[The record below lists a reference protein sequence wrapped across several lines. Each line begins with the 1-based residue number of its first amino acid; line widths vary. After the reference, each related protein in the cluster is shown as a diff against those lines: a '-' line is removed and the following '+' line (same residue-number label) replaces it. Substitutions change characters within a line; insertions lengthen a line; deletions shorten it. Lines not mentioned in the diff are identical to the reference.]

1 MYHSHLFKIGNR
13 YIHTIYDIRHTIYL
27 VVTIECSWKS
37 KEWLSGEEMQ
47 RRSNDTQYLYLVLQF
62 VGQVHR
68 QTDSLLLLSL
78 DNNTRLLDDE
88 AKLHCNTLYNSFF
101 SQVLFLP
108 LSNTIVTCFKD
119 DSLFVW
125 DSETLKRKFQL
136 PVPPQESKQH
146 HYRALA
152 TPRDGRF
159 LVAGGR

>member
-1 MYHSHLFKIGNR
+1 MMRESY
-13 YIHTIYDIRHTIYL
+13 T
-27 VVTIECSWKS
+27 VTFSIIP
-37 KEWLSGEEMQ
+37 
-47 RRSNDTQYLYLVLQF
+47 
-62 VGQVHR
+62 
-68 QTDSLLLLSL
+68 
-78 DNNTRLLDDE
+78 
-88 AKLHCNTLYNSFF
+88 FF

-125 DSETLKRKFQL
+125 DSETLKCKFQL

-152 TPRDGRF
+152 TPRDGRL

>member
-1 MYHSHLFKIGNR
+1 MMRESCTVTFSI
-13 YIHTIYDIRHTIYL
+13 IY
-27 VVTIECSWKS
+27 
-37 KEWLSGEEMQ
+37 
-47 RRSNDTQYLYLVLQF
+47 
-62 VGQVHR
+62 
-68 QTDSLLLLSL
+68 
-78 DNNTRLLDDE
+78 
-88 AKLHCNTLYNSFF
+88 SFF

-125 DSETLKRKFQL
+125 DSETLKCKFQL

-152 TPRDGRF
+152 TPRDGRL

>member
-1 MYHSHLFKIGNR
+1 MYQVS
-13 YIHTIYDIRHTIYL
+13 RHTIYL

-47 RRSNDTQYLYLVLQF
+47 RRSNATQYLQLVLQF
-62 VGQVHR
+62 VARQLNGRHLLGQVHR
-68 QTDSLLLLSL
+68 QTDSLLFLSL

-88 AKLHCNTLYNSFF
+88 RKLHCNILYNSFF

-125 DSETLKRKFQL
+125 DSETLKCKFQL